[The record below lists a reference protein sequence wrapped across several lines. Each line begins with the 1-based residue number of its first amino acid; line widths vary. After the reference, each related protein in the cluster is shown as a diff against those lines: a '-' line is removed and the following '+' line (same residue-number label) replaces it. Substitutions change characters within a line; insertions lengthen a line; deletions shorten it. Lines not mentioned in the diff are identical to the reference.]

1 MPDLV
6 ASLHRSYHRLVDL
19 ALRVDPTS
27 ALNRGRHGVR
37 EVFLLYLDDGRA
49 RALLEGDQGGG
60 LAAGHP
66 QPGVI
71 PPNPPHRN
79 WRILSRRS
87 LSLIAAPP

>member
-37 EVFLLYLDDGRA
+37 EFFLRYLDDGRA
-49 RALLEGDQGGG
+49 RALLEGDQDGRRLGFYRYDWS
-60 LAAGHP
+60 LNQLIQAG
-66 QPGVI
+66 
-71 PPNPPHRN
+71 
-79 WRILSRRS
+79 
-87 LSLIAAPP
+87 